1 MSIGIKDVVAI
12 TGSPGLYQILKA
24 DDKAIVIESMDNKKR
39 RQLVKGNMMVTKLV
53 DVSIYTEDDSEPLV
67 NVLTSVKEKYG
78 SDLPVSKKSSNDEL
92 MDFLREVLPT
102 LDDEKV
108 YPSNVKK
115 LISWYKILEEFE
127 VDLTIEEEEEEA
139 SSEEKTEEKKEE
151 KPKAEKKEKKPAAKK
166 TKKKKD

>member
-67 NVLTSVKEKYG
+67 NVLTAVKEKYG